1 MTEES
6 SGPNGPEDSI
16 LGAAPEP
23 KVRGQLRNKTRT
35 DQSKLYTNTRP
46 EAPRLW
52 VSHTPMNILIE
63 ITLYT
68 LAYMTIGTALL
79 VLFIKS
85 VSQELDPLVQL
96 LILTFWP
103 IIVVIIPFAA
113 CVEIA
118 KKIAKWN

>member
-1 MTEES
+1 
-6 SGPNGPEDSI
+6 
-16 LGAAPEP
+16 
-23 KVRGQLRNKTRT
+23 
-35 DQSKLYTNTRP
+35 
-46 EAPRLW
+46 
-52 VSHTPMNILIE
+52 MNILIE